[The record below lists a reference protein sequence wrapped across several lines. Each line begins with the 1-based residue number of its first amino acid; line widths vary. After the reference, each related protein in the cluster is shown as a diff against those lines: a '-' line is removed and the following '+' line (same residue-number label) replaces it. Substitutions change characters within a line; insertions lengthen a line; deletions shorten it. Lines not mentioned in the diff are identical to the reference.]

1 MVTTTQRLLVACLAA
16 MLVLA
21 TACGSDSERPST
33 KESPAVTDRPAMET
47 MVKRYEALQADL
59 FASLEAKLGPRG
71 WAVSANSLGGGRSGC
86 EDDPEGERVQLPPM
100 SFDGTYDAAAW
111 DEVKALVEQV
121 GRTHGFDDVATVKDE
136 PGDLLVVGEDEFGGR
151 YEFGMARNTIFDV
164 RTGCHR
170 WDQKP
175 SPSP

>member
-1 MVTTTQRLLVACLAA
+1 M
-16 MLVLA
+16 
-21 TACGSDSERPST
+21 
-33 KESPAVTDRPAMET
+33 
-47 MVKRYEALQADL
+47 QADL
-59 FASLEAKLGPRG
+59 FDSLEEKLGPRD

-86 EDDPEGERVQLPPM
+86 EDDPDAERVQPPPM
-100 SFDGTYDAAAW
+100 SFDGTYEPESW
-111 DEVKALVEQV
+111 DEVKGLVEEV
-121 GRTHGFDDVATVKDE
+121 RRTPGFDDVATVKDE
-136 PGDLLVVGEDEFGGR
+136 PGDLLIVAEDAYGGR